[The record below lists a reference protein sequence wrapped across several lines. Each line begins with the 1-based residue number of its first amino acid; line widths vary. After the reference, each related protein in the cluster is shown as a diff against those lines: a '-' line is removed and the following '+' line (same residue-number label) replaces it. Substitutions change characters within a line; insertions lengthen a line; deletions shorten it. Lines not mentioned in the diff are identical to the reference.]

1 MFRFIILTTMDNPNK
16 SNQSDEER
24 ASYETRE
31 LDRLCEE
38 ALNLAHIRLGIE
50 YVSRV
55 TGLDA
60 YEVTPEVMEAV
71 TELTRILVCMNQS
84 IAVYFYDGIP
94 IMAATE
100 TPTVTVERVGDE
112 PATVSSSFII
122 LHDEGMK
129 RSILEA
135 FLDEGAAMLGQTR
148 RPL

>member
-1 MFRFIILTTMDNPNK
+1 MPQLSAII
-16 SNQSDEER
+16 R
-24 ASYETRE
+24 AEWHRPRSEKQLQNTR
-31 LDRLCEE
+31 L
-38 ALNLAHIRLGIE
+38 AAHIRLGIE

-135 FLDEGAAMLGQTR
+135 FLDEGAAMLGQSR
-148 RPL
+148 RPI